1 MHAKQKFK
9 NYANPTNLANF
20 STFLVPLFLFRPS
33 LHHHI
38 VAVVALT
45 ILALV
50 AQTGEHNTQLHA
62 RGCILV
68 HGGVRLG
75 DDVQNRIGAQ
85 VRSELIL
92 ARQTE
97 AGLHH
102 GRQIQAVLVLAVGL
116 LQHQRLLIGEPVALA
131 PLQLSTQLGEE
142 LLVLDGCHIVDDPSA
157 QGDSS
162 GENVPT
168 GIEGIVDGK
177 SVNSKSVNTTCDWFT
192 LQGVRLPAPPAT
204 KGIYIKDGKKI
215 VLK

>member
-20 STFLVPLFLFRPS
+20 STFLVLLFLFRPS

-68 HGGVRLG
+68 HGGVRLS
-75 DDVQNRIGAQ
+75 DDVQDRIGAQ

-102 GRQIQAVLVLAVGL
+102 GRQIQAVLELAVGL
-116 LQHQRLLIGEPVALA
+116 LQHQRLLVGEPVALA
-131 PLQLSTQLGEE
+131 PLQLSTQLGVE
-142 LLVLDGCHIVDDPSA
+142 LLVLDGCHIVDDLAFLHLDA
-157 QGDSS
+157 QVAAAAGGVVQGVTVIFSTMKSRAVTADSS
-162 GENVPT
+162 LWVMRTVMG
-168 GIEGIVDGK
+168 
-177 SVNSKSVNTTCDWFT
+177 
-192 LQGVRLPAPPAT
+192 R
-204 KGIYIKDGKKI
+204 
-215 VLK
+215 

>member
-45 ILALV
+45 ILALI
-50 AQTGEHNTQLHA
+50 AQTGERNTQLHA
-62 RGCILV
+62 RGCTLV

-102 GRQIQAVLVLAVGL
+102 GRQIQAVLVPAVGL
-116 LQHQRLLIGEPVALA
+116 LQHQRLLVGEPVALA
-131 PLQLSTQLGEE
+131 PLQLSTQLGVE
-142 LLVLDGCHIVDDPSA
+142 LLVLDGCHIVDDLAILHLDA
-157 QGDSS
+157 QVAAAAG
-162 GENVPT
+162 GV
-168 GIEGIVDGK
+168 V
-177 SVNSKSVNTTCDWFT
+177 
-192 LQGVRLPAPPAT
+192 QGVTVIFSPMKSRAVTADCSLWVMRT
-204 KGIYIKDGKKI
+204 VMGR
-215 VLK
+215 

>member
-20 STFLVPLFLFRPS
+20 STFLVLLFLFRPS

-45 ILALV
+45 ILTLV
-50 AQTGEHNTQLHA
+50 AQTGEHNTQLYA

-75 DDVQNRIGAQ
+75 DDVQDRIGAQ

-116 LQHQRLLIGEPVALA
+116 LQHQRLLVGEPVALA
-131 PLQLSTQLGEE
+131 PLQLSTQLGVE
-142 LLVLDGCHIVDDPSA
+142 LLVLDGCHIVDDLAILHLDA
-157 QGDSS
+157 QVAAAAS
-162 GENVPT
+162 GV
-168 GIEGIVDGK
+168 V
-177 SVNSKSVNTTCDWFT
+177 
-192 LQGVRLPAPPAT
+192 QGVAVIFSTMKSRAVTADCSLWVMRT
-204 KGIYIKDGKKI
+204 VMGR
-215 VLK
+215 